1 MLDEGWYLM
10 STGDLERELAR
21 ERNPDADAPP
31 SNAVKL
37 TVEQGLAFRD
47 AGNIPDDKGR
57 TLRLVLRIE
66 GADELTRLDEKRL
79 LYEPDFHERPGW
91 RRSGSK
97 PVNVVPLRASE
108 VSAEEREAWWDRP
121 ELKTLEDEWRA
132 SGTVEG
138 MRVPAAYRGFV
149 YKTVLSLKAAGLEVT
164 PDSVAGSITRWLSSE
179 ESEQL
184 RAALGGD
191 GGESGSAPL
200 GK

>member
-21 ERNPDADAPP
+21 ERNPDADTPP

-47 AGNIPDDKGR
+47 AGNVPDDEGR

-66 GADELTRLDEKRL
+66 GADELTRLDAKRL

-97 PVNVVPLRASE
+97 PVNVVPLRAPE
-108 VSAEEREAWWDRP
+108 VSTEAREAWWDRP
-121 ELKTLEDEWRA
+121 ELKALEDEWRA

-149 YKTVLSLKAAGLEVT
+149 YKTVLSLKAAKKEVT
-164 PDSVAGSITRWLSSE
+164 SAAIADSIARWLSPE
-179 ESEQL
+179 ETERIRSALEQAK
-184 RAALGGD
+184 R
-191 GGESGSAPL
+191 E
-200 GK
+200 